1 MQRFLRLVP
10 ALAAVLVLAA
20 CAPPQATRPDGAPG
34 PAGEVST
41 DPQTAPVPLG
51 APDARPAI
59 AREPAPADTRT
70 GGADAVVALMS
81 EADRQLVA
89 GNADGAAASL
99 ERALRIDAR
108 DPRVW
113 QRLAVVRLQQG
124 QPAQAEAMAVRANGL
139 ARGDRPLMARNW
151 RIIAEARRMAGN
163 AAGAREAD
171 ARANQLSGEPG

>member
-1 MQRFLRLVP
+1 MQRFLRPVP
-10 ALAAVLVLAA
+10 ALVAVMLLAA
-20 CAPPQATRPDGAPG
+20 CAPPQATRPT
-34 PAGEVST
+34 AGEPGLVEEGVA
-41 DPQTAPVPLG
+41 APLP

-59 AREPAPADTRT
+59 ARDPAPADSRAT
-70 GGADAVVALMS
+70 GSDAVVALMG

-89 GNADGAAASL
+89 GNPDAAAATL

-108 DPRVW
+108 DPRLW

-124 QPAQAEAMAVRANGL
+124 QPAQAEAMAVRSNGL
-139 ARGDRPLMARNW
+139 ARGDRALMARNW